1 MAGNGIE
8 AEIVTSRN
16 FYFIGLNVF
25 SLIRPTRS

>member
-16 FYFIGLNVF
+16 FHFIDLNVF